1 MLKKTFAALL
11 SLIMT
16 MAVLLPGQLMTAFAE
31 EAPQAAA
38 EETPQAAAE
47 ETPAAETAVIVD
59 DTVTDQTKKHYF
71 TYTAATD
78 KNGETGWA
86 ADRKPTIEGD
96 ENAKTQHWVWNNK
109 SHAEAA
115 KHTYTFTF
123 TGTGVELVGV
133 KNDSVNVFQM
143 DEEKAVPTTI
153 NGEKDTPIVIYSK
166 KDLKF
171 GQHTVKA
178 TLPENS
184 GTGLQVCYAKVYGSG
199 DPVEPE
205 VKPEGLKLE
214 IPHNKQE
221 GETNKFTY
229 SKDWTISNAHSW
241 SNKGT
246 KDEIWYQVD
255 FVGNAIEVYS
265 GKNNPMGIVEYFIDD
280 KSMGEFSL
288 FHNGNIDETYI
299 TTFAGLKEGPHK
311 FKAVATG
318 KRDKESTN
326 SLIDAA
332 KVVVYHKPYEVK
344 KLTCAQKELN
354 LKEWQSQKLELTTE
368 PSYISVEELTFTS
381 DKEEV
386 ATVSKDGTVTA
397 GRKGTAN
404 ITVTPKTGSAAALT
418 IPVTVTEAT
427 PNLGGSVVDV
437 DTQYTQNRYEE
448 VKGMTKRTETLTA
461 WKNDTAISEIA
472 LVSKDC
478 GLRNVTITAEELVE
492 KDGVSKIPASN
503 IKTTFIKST
512 QAYSGGYPGYG
523 SLTRPI
529 PQGNRQESSDILYQT
544 TPMDMGYNVVQP
556 VWVSIKVPKD
566 AKAGT
571 YTTNISVTAEGL
583 KTPLTFTYT
592 LTVQDATLKDATE
605 FKDSFD
611 IELWQYPYSSAE
623 YYDVTPF
630 SKEHLDILRPQMELY
645 RDMGGHAITATI
657 IEDAWDGQTY
667 SAKDIHYPSMI
678 KWKKVNGEMT
688 YDYTDFDAWVNF
700 NKELGIGD
708 KIVLYSVAPWHMN
721 FTYWENDKLVKK
733 PMHPGSTEYKEM
745 WTHFLKDLMKHVT
758 DKGWFD
764 QCYIG
769 IDERGFRAEPFNVI
783 ESVKNEKGEC
793 FKTAGAIND
802 YNAHHDIAMRVTD
815 VNVGDNC
822 VVGKNE
828 ASFNQFLA
836 DRKAKNLRTTLYTCT
851 EHHPGNFSLSAP
863 VESYWSVINAG
874 EKTAGMLRWAYDA
887 WVADPLRDTTHNA
900 FEPGDCFLVY
910 PDEKGVANPQ
920 PKSSVRLE
928 RMAQGVRDVNKLR
941 QMMAE
946 FPVMK
951 QDVDTL
957 YNKVK
962 TVPQI
967 NHNFLNATQVQA
979 LRNEMDTFRAGIDTL
994 TNRYVHLRDHGTDK
1008 VESITIVGGDVT
1020 LVEKETRQLEAALTP
1035 AGLVNTN
1042 VTWSSSDA
1050 NIASVN
1056 ETGLLTANKEGTA
1069 TITAT
1074 SVQDTTKT
1082 ATIRVTVKQGL
1093 SLQNTLTEYQMPDK
1107 YLMDLEKAPNTPRQY
1122 LGQPDMICTRTGR
1135 LITAYP
1141 IGHGHGPL
1149 VMRISDDNGAT
1160 WTEKTDLPKSWEKSQ
1175 ETPTLYTLDMPDGH
1189 ERLMLITACP
1199 NWDLKKGGWDT
1210 AYSDDN
1216 GETWTELK
1224 NWHPNLPNGNK
1235 NFSIV
1240 GMASLVQLK
1249 DRTTGEY
1256 IPKWMGVY
1264 HDYGYVNYK
1273 TYLTFDQD
1281 GNEQWSAPVPYLSQY
1296 RDIES
1301 KNQLCEIGMFRSP
1314 DGNRI
1319 VGLARNQS
1327 HNGPA
1332 MMIYSDDEGKTWSCP
1347 TALPGSLAGERH
1359 KAVYDPVSGRMMI
1372 FFRQIKYDLNNNG
1385 KYDGG
1390 DDWHC
1395 GSWMMWVGTYE
1406 QLMNRE
1412 DGDYC
1417 VTVSQDYSQNHYGG
1431 DTGYTGV
1438 CVLADGTV
1446 VADSYGHFDEAFS
1459 KKHGSDVRTD
1469 LCYIRQAKFK
1479 LSDLDREFGIQ
1490 AK

>member
-1 MLKKTFAALL
+1 MLKRTFAVLL

-16 MAVLLPGQLMTAFAE
+16 MTVLLPAQLVTVFAE
-31 EAPQAAA
+31 GAADTPA
-38 EETPQAAAE
+38 EESF
-47 ETPAAETAVIVD
+47 VVVD
-59 DTVTDQTKKHYF
+59 DTVTDQNGKHYF
-71 TYTAATD
+71 TYTNQTD
-78 KNGETGWA
+78 KDGKVGWA
-86 ADRKPTIEGD
+86 SDKKTSIKGD
-96 ENAKTQHWVWNNK
+96 ERAQTQHWVWNEN
-109 SHAEAA
+109 HAEAA

-133 KNDSVNVFQM
+133 KSDDVNVFQM
-143 DEEKAVPTTI
+143 DNEKAVPTRIT
-153 NGEKDTPIVIYSK
+153 GAESTPVVIYSRK
-166 KDLKF
+166 NLKF
-171 GQHTVKA
+171 GKHMVQA
-178 TLPENS
+178 TLPADS
-184 GTGLQVCYAKVYGSG
+184 GKGLQVCYAKVYGSG
-199 DPVEPE
+199 DPGETE
-205 VKPEGLKLE
+205 AKPQGNKLV
-214 IPHNKQE
+214 IPHNKQT
-221 GETNKFTY
+221 GNSNKFTY
-229 SKDWTISNAHSW
+229 SDEWTISDAHSW

-246 KDEIWYQVD
+246 KDKIWYKVD
-255 FVGNAIEVYS
+255 FVGNAIDVYS
-265 GKNNPMGIVEYFIDD
+265 GKNNPMGIVEYFIDG
-280 KSMGEFSL
+280 KSKGEFSL
-288 FHNGNIDETYI
+288 FHDGNIDETYI
-299 TTFAGLKEGPHK
+299 TTFAGLTEGRHE

-318 KRDKESTN
+318 KKDTNSRD

-332 KVVVYHKPYEVK
+332 KVVVYHKPYEVT
-344 KLTCAQKELN
+344 KLSCAQKKLD
-354 LKEWQSQKLELTTE
+354 LKEWQTKKLELTME
-368 PSYISVEELTFTS
+368 PDYISVEELTFTT
-381 DKEEV
+381 DNEEV
-386 ATVSKDGTVTA
+386 ATVSEDGSVTA
-397 GRKGTAN
+397 GHKGTAN
-404 ITVTPKTGSAAALT
+404 ITVTPKNGKVEALK
-418 IPVTVTEAT
+418 IPVNVTEAT

-437 DTQYTQNRYEE
+437 DTQYTQDRYEE
-448 VKGMTKRTETLTA
+448 VRGMTAQTGELTA

-478 GLRNVTITAEELVE
+478 GLRNVTVTAGELVE

-503 IKTTFIKST
+503 ITTTFIKST
-512 QAYSGGYPGYG
+512 VAFDGKYPGYG

-529 PQGNRQESSDILYQT
+529 PQGNRKESSDILYQT
-544 TPMDMGYNVVQP
+544 TPIHMAYNAVQP
-556 VWVSIKVPKD
+556 IWVSIKVPKD

-571 YTTNISVTAEGL
+571 YTTQIEVTADGL
-583 KTPLTFTYT
+583 KEPLTFTYT
-592 LTVQDATLKDATE
+592 LNVQDATLKDATE
-605 FKDSFD
+605 FKNSFD
-611 IELWQYPYSSAE
+611 IELWQYPYSVAE
-623 YYDVTPF
+623 YYDVKPF

-667 SAKDIHYPSMI
+667 SANDIHYPSMI
-678 KWKKVNGEMT
+678 KWEMVNGKMT

-721 FTYWENDKLVKK
+721 FTYWENGKLIKK
-733 PMHPGSTEYKEM
+733 PMHPGDAEYTRM
-745 WTHFLKDLMKHVT
+745 WTDFLENLMDHVT
-758 DKGWFD
+758 KNGWFD

-769 IDERGFRAEPFNVI
+769 IDERGFRVEPFNVI
-783 ESVKNEKGEC
+783 ESVQNEKGEC
-793 FKTAGAIND
+793 FKTAGAINKF
-802 YNAHHDIAMRVTD
+802 NEHRDIAMRVTD

-822 VVGKNE
+822 VVGQNE
-828 ASFNQFLA
+828 ASFNKFLA
-836 DRKAKNLRTTLYTCT
+836 EREAKNLRTTLYTCT

-887 WVADPLRDTTHNA
+887 WVADPLRDATHNA

-910 PDEKGVANPQ
+910 PDEKGVKNPQ

-941 QMMAE
+941 QMME
-946 FPVMK
+946 ELPVMK
-951 QDVDTL
+951 KDVDTL
-957 YNKVK
+957 YKK
-962 TVPQI
+962 LTTEPQI
-967 NHNFLNATQVQA
+967 NHNFLTPAGVQG
-979 LRNEMDTFRAGIDTL
+979 LRNEMDTFRAGITTL
-994 TNRYVHLRDHGTDK
+994 TNRYLHLKNNGTNT
-1008 VESITIVGGDVT
+1008 VENVTIVGGDLT
-1020 LVEKETRQLEAALTP
+1020 LVEQESRQLEAELAPDSLI
-1035 AGLVNTN
+1035 NTN
-1042 VTWSSSDA
+1042 VTWSSSNDQV
-1050 NIASVN
+1050 ASVN
-1056 ETGLLTANKEGTA
+1056 ATTGLLTAKKAGEA
-1069 TITAT
+1069 VITAT
-1074 SVQDTTKT
+1074 SVQDTTKS
-1082 ATIRVTVKQGL
+1082 ATIRVTVKKGL
-1093 SLQNTLTEYQMPDK
+1093 SLRNTLTEYQMPNK
-1107 YLMDLEKAPNTPRQY
+1107 YLMDIEKAPNTPRQY
-1122 LGQPDMICTRTGR
+1122 LGQPDMIRTRTGR

-1149 VMRISDDNGAT
+1149 VMRISDDNGAN
-1160 WTEKTDLPKSWEKSQ
+1160 WVEKTNLPASWAKSQ
-1175 ETPTLYTLDMPDGH
+1175 ETPTLYTLNMPDGH

-1216 GETWTELK
+1216 GETWTDLH

-1273 TYLTFDQD
+1273 TYLTFDQN
-1281 GNEQWSAPVPYLSQY
+1281 GNEQWSAPVPYLSDY
-1296 RDIES
+1296 RNIEYA
-1301 KNQLCEIGMFRSP
+1301 NQLCEIGMFRSP
-1314 DGNRI
+1314 DGSRI
-1319 VGLARNQS
+1319 IGLARNQA

-1332 MMIYSDDEGKTWSCP
+1332 MMTYSDDEGKTWSCP
-1347 TALPGSLAGERH
+1347 AALPGSLAGERH
-1359 KAVYDPVSGRMMI
+1359 KAVYDPVSGRMMV
-1372 FFRQIKYDLNNNG
+1372 FFRQIKNDLNNNG
-1385 KYDGG
+1385 VHDGEN
-1390 DDWHC
+1390 DWRC

-1417 VTVSQDYSQNHYGG
+1417 VTISQDYSQNRYGG

-1438 CVLADGTV
+1438 CVLPDGTV
-1446 VADSYGHFDEAFS
+1446 VADSYGHFDETFS